1 MCKQINLVKK
11 LMQSFE
17 DDLTIAFSI
26 LENKKIDP
34 DIILDEQTKLLLE
47 LSVRIEIVNNNYDI
61 NKIIGNVA
69 STDLVKNNDID
80 LLF

>member
-1 MCKQINLVKK
+1 MH
-11 LMQSFE
+11 SFE